1 MQYYFQSASEWLRLA
16 WESTP
21 WARGGL
27 LAVAI
32 AAILLAVPAGKLMRS
47 NPIIVGLL
55 LAAFGAVL
63 VFTLTPQVRM
73 YGDGHSCLMTLTK
86 PTRSDL
92 VEPTDISMNTLM
104 LFPVGVLLMWLRPF
118 IAVLAAL
125 FIALVLP
132 FAVEYIQYASPSL
145 GRTCSFYDIATNEL
159 GLIVGAAIGL
169 LVRIIYVAGRA
180 LVRAVNR

>member
-1 MQYYFQSASEWLRLA
+1 MQYYLQSASEWLRLA

-27 LAVAI
+27 LVVALLAVV
-32 AAILLAVPAGKLMRS
+32 LAVPAGKLLRS
-47 NPIIVGLL
+47 NPIVAGLL
-55 LAAFGAVL
+55 IAAFGAVL

-73 YGDGHSCLMTLTK
+73 YGQPHTCLMTLTR

-104 LFPVGVLLMWLRPF
+104 LFPVGVLLMWLRPL
-118 IAVLAAL
+118 IAVLGTL

-159 GLIVGAAIGL
+159 GLIVGVAVGL
-169 LVRIIYVAGRA
+169 LARIVYVG
-180 LVRAVNR
+180 VRAVVRTVNR